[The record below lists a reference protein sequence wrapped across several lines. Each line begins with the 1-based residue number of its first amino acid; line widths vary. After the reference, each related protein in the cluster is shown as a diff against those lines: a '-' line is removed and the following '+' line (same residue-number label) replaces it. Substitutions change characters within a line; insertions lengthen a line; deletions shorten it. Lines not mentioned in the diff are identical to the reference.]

1 MSHFFY
7 ARQLPDKDCPLA
19 ERYTRSFN
27 YPEESCLKTKADLKR
42 LGIKTFFASNVCC
55 AYDREKFW
63 FQGGF
68 IKNAIFNEDMIFAG
82 KAVMEDDYAIA
93 YVADAKVIHSHNYNC
108 TQQFKRNFDLA
119 VSQADH
125 PEVFGGIRSE
135 SEGIRLVKQ
144 TAHYLSEQHKPW
156 LIPGMFVKSGF
167 KYMGYR
173 MGKAYH
179 MLPQWLVMKCTMN
192 RHLVFGLILLGISA
206 YYLNDQLSALC
217 GTDMQA
223 FMLPAIL
230 ILIGI
235 VTVFSHGGRSRNHGY
250 GRTPEEFKTMNY
262 TSADGFLHSENAF
275 SGVRQVILDEMLKGG
290 SIQTRF
296 GGSIIDMRRTDIPV
310 GETPLDVD
318 CKFGGI
324 ELYVP
329 ADWTIK
335 CLCSTFMGGY
345 EDKRWEREENPQKV
359 LVIRGTLSWSGLVVK
374 N

>member
-1 MSHFFY
+1 MHNKDALSIEYKNFFLFSSTSKESFLSLCRFACNELLIFIFY
-7 ARQLPDKDCPLA
+7 LSGNIRHSSGK
-19 ERYTRSFN
+19 ERAFIEILFLY
-27 YPEESCLKTKADLKR
+27 CLHLMNFVTVILDYQSLKERTMKTKQKIQFNRGHASVKYLIAFLFIACGGLLLARNMQWITVPVYDL
-42 LGIKTFFASNVCC
+42 LVS
-55 AYDREKFW
+55 W
-63 FQGGF
+63 Q
-68 IKNAIFNEDMIFAG
+68 
-82 KAVMEDDYAIA
+82 AV
-93 YVADAKVIHSHNYNC
+93 VAVVGVYS
-108 TQQFKRNFDLA
+108 
-119 VSQADH
+119 
-125 PEVFGGIRSE
+125 
-135 SEGIRLVKQ
+135 LV
-144 TAHYLSEQHKPW
+144 
-156 LIPGMFVKSGF
+156 
-167 KYMGYR
+167 R
-173 MGKAYH
+173 
-179 MLPQWLVMKCTMN
+179 

-235 VTVFSHGGRSRNHGY
+235 VTVFSHGGKSRNYGY

-262 TSADGFLHSENAF
+262 TSADGFLYSENAF

>member
-1 MSHFFY
+1 MDHSSVY
-7 ARQLPDKDCPLA
+7 
-19 ERYTRSFN
+19 
-27 YPEESCLKTKADLKR
+27 DL
-42 LGIKTFFASNVCC
+42 LVS
-55 AYDREKFW
+55 W
-63 FQGGF
+63 Q
-68 IKNAIFNEDMIFAG
+68 
-82 KAVMEDDYAIA
+82 AV
-93 YVADAKVIHSHNYNC
+93 VAVVGVYS
-108 TQQFKRNFDLA
+108 
-119 VSQADH
+119 
-125 PEVFGGIRSE
+125 
-135 SEGIRLVKQ
+135 LV
-144 TAHYLSEQHKPW
+144 
-156 LIPGMFVKSGF
+156 
-167 KYMGYR
+167 R
-173 MGKAYH
+173 
-179 MLPQWLVMKCTMN
+179 

-235 VTVFSHGGRSRNHGY
+235 VTVFSHGGKSRDHGY

-275 SGVRQVILDEMLKGG
+275 SGVRQVILDEMLKG

-345 EDKRWEREENPQKV
+345 EDKRWERGKSSKGAGDK
-359 LVIRGTLSWSGLVVK
+359 GTLSWSGLVVK
-374 N
+374 KLRRAEYGYTSYTGVAAKVDSCFGLAAGCRRTRPFPVGSTQTMVYGFPCWTEWLQLCCLPYRLIGHGMFSALSIFPLLRFLSLY

>member
-1 MSHFFY
+1 MHNKDALSIEYKNFFLFSSTSKEPFLSLCRFACNELLISIFY
-7 ARQLPDKDCPLA
+7 LSGNIRHSSGK
-19 ERYTRSFN
+19 ERAFIEILFLY
-27 YPEESCLKTKADLKR
+27 CLHLMNFVTVILDYQSLKERTMKTKQKIQFNRGHASVKYLMAFLFIACGGLLLARNMQWITVPVYDL
-42 LGIKTFFASNVCC
+42 LVS
-55 AYDREKFW
+55 W
-63 FQGGF
+63 Q
-68 IKNAIFNEDMIFAG
+68 
-82 KAVMEDDYAIA
+82 AV
-93 YVADAKVIHSHNYNC
+93 VAVVGVYS
-108 TQQFKRNFDLA
+108 
-119 VSQADH
+119 
-125 PEVFGGIRSE
+125 
-135 SEGIRLVKQ
+135 LV
-144 TAHYLSEQHKPW
+144 
-156 LIPGMFVKSGF
+156 
-167 KYMGYR
+167 R
-173 MGKAYH
+173 
-179 MLPQWLVMKCTMN
+179 

-206 YYLNDQLSALC
+206 DALNDQLRALC

-235 VTVFSHGGRSRNHGY
+235 VTVFSHGGKSRDHGY

>member
-1 MSHFFY
+1 M
-7 ARQLPDKDCPLA
+7 ARNMQWITVPV
-19 ERYTRSFN
+19 Y
-27 YPEESCLKTKADLKR
+27 DL
-42 LGIKTFFASNVCC
+42 LVS
-55 AYDREKFW
+55 W
-63 FQGGF
+63 Q
-68 IKNAIFNEDMIFAG
+68 
-82 KAVMEDDYAIA
+82 AV
-93 YVADAKVIHSHNYNC
+93 VAVVGVYS
-108 TQQFKRNFDLA
+108 
-119 VSQADH
+119 
-125 PEVFGGIRSE
+125 
-135 SEGIRLVKQ
+135 LV
-144 TAHYLSEQHKPW
+144 
-156 LIPGMFVKSGF
+156 
-167 KYMGYR
+167 R
-173 MGKAYH
+173 
-179 MLPQWLVMKCTMN
+179 

-235 VTVFSHGGRSRNHGY
+235 VTVFSHGGKSRNYGY

-262 TSADGFLHSENAF
+262 TSADGFLYSENAF

-374 N
+374 NYTSYTGVIAKVDSCFGLAAAGCLRTRPFPVGVHRRWYMGFLVGRNGCNSAVCPVGLLGMVCSRLCPYFHYYAFYHYIRHILYFGGQFLYPVDFGVY

>member
-1 MSHFFY
+1 MIAFLFIACGGLLL
-7 ARQLPDKDCPLA
+7 ARNMQWITVPV
-19 ERYTRSFN
+19 Y
-27 YPEESCLKTKADLKR
+27 DL
-42 LGIKTFFASNVCC
+42 LVS
-55 AYDREKFW
+55 W
-63 FQGGF
+63 Q
-68 IKNAIFNEDMIFAG
+68 
-82 KAVMEDDYAIA
+82 AV
-93 YVADAKVIHSHNYNC
+93 VAVVGVYS
-108 TQQFKRNFDLA
+108 
-119 VSQADH
+119 
-125 PEVFGGIRSE
+125 
-135 SEGIRLVKQ
+135 LV
-144 TAHYLSEQHKPW
+144 
-156 LIPGMFVKSGF
+156 
-167 KYMGYR
+167 R
-173 MGKAYH
+173 
-179 MLPQWLVMKCTMN
+179 

-235 VTVFSHGGRSRNHGY
+235 VTVFSHGGKSRNHGY

-310 GETPLDVD
+310 GKTPLDVD